1 MRKLHNLIASIA
13 VITASVATVSVLDTP
28 RAQTTEQSSSTV
40 GSQARRNQQDGCT
53 TKYDRF
59 RKRNTMTLAPRTI
72 MIAGSEELRLG
83 FSTITEGDAAPRE
96 IEWLFDSTTERLLYG
111 NKAEVRFIIDGKRI
125 DGDVAY
131 KSGGYAMRQF
141 NEQLKLKMPVARF
154 LEIAA
159 GREVEMQLGETE
171 VTLRREDLQ
180 RLQVFAACVGLS
192 AEQRR

>member
-1 MRKLHNLIASIA
+1 MRKLHNLIPIVA
-13 VITASVATVSVLDTP
+13 VITASITTVSVLDTSH
-28 RAQTTEQSSSTV
+28 AQTTGQSSSSV
-40 GSQARRNQQDGCT
+40 GNQARRNDQDGCT

-59 RKRNTMTLAPRTI
+59 RNRNTTTLAPRAI
-72 MIAGSEELRLG
+72 MTAGSEELRLG
-83 FSTITEGDAAPRE
+83 FSAVTEGDAAPRE
-96 IEWLFDSTTERLLYG
+96 IEWLFDSTTERLRYG

-125 DGDVAY
+125 DGGVAY

-154 LEIAA
+154 LEIIA

-180 RLQVFAACVGLS
+180 HLRDFAACVKLHL
-192 AEQRR
+192 E